1 MKKYNLKVYVI
12 AVIIVLAIIN
22 LIAGSVGGGVHTKTT
37 EIFSGGFLIG
47 MLAMYI
53 AMHFYKD

>member
-12 AVIIVLAIIN
+12 AVIIVLTIIN
-22 LIAGSVGGGVHTKTT
+22 LIAGSVGGGVHAKTM